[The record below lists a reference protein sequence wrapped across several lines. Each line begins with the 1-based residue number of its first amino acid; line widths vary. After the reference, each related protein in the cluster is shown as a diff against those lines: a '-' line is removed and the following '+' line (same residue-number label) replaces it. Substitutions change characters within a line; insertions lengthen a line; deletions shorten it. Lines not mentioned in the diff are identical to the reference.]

1 MKIGCLYYLKSYLII
16 IFAREIIKLYLDFL
30 FLLKGKKRKGKGGH
44 PPFVLLLFN

>member
-30 FLLKGKKRKGKGGH
+30 FLLNRKGGKGDGA
-44 PPFVLLLFN
+44 